1 MNMDNKNNNKNEKN
15 EQCSCKIY
23 RTCSL
28 GVLLIILVVV
38 GAIAF
43 LMLFCDH
50 KTSLHLLNFTELSK
64 VPQQVGNS
72 GELPFSLLLS
82 TITDFYT
89 NIIVVLTAFIG
100 ILSVV
105 GFLYIKNIS
114 NKEVIKTV
122 DDVITGEHFQAYL
135 ERIIKKV
142 VEKHIEDDSDLADIV
157 EKYAKLRDL
166 SSRIEFLEKAVLN
179 DSKIIETGGKNNG
192 SDTTLE

>member
-1 MNMDNKNNNKNEKN
+1 MNMDNKNNKNEKN

-38 GAIAF
+38 GAVAF
-43 LMLFCDH
+43 LMLFCEH
-50 KTSLHLLNFTELSK
+50 KTSLHLLNFTAFSK
-64 VPQQVGNS
+64 VPQQLGNG
-72 GELPFSLLLS
+72 GEFPFSLLLS

-122 DDVITGEHFQAYL
+122 DEVIVGEYFQSHL
-135 ERIIKKV
+135 EKRIKEEVK
-142 VEKHIEDDSDLADIV
+142 KHIENDSDLSDIV
-157 EKYAKLRDL
+157 EKYTKLRDL
-166 SSRIEFLEKAVLN
+166 SSRIEFLEKAVQN
-179 DSKIIETGGKNNG
+179 DSKIIETGGDDNG
-192 SDTTLE
+192 SDTTIE